1 MSTILPSVITPQ
13 QVVTV
18 DGIKPFNGTVRKH
31 VTSFYLNDLETYNLL
46 LSSQGKNN
54 LLIFILK
61 IIYTQG
67 LGRIF
72 YMPYIGI
79 NIKKNKFNL

>member
-1 MSTILPSVITPQ
+1 MSTNPPSVTTPQ

-46 LSSQGKNN
+46 LSSQGKKN
-54 LLIFILK
+54 LIIYILK
-61 IIYTQG
+61 MIDTQS
-67 LGRIF
+67 LACLFVYALHRQ
-72 YMPYIGI
+72 
-79 NIKKNKFNL
+79 KKNKE